1 MSKNLIIVILVVL
14 VSTGVVVVARN
25 TRSEK
30 TPEPQPIEQNVQKN
44 FSAKSDSQGE
54 VAVEVTPKI
63 LEVGKEAIFQVTL
76 NTHSVELDK
85 DLSKISKLKDDLG
98 NEYVPVSW
106 SGGTGGHHLSGDLT
120 FPKIASQAKSVT
132 LTVSEIG
139 GFERT
144 FQWEL

>member
-14 VSTGVVVVARN
+14 VSMGAVVVARN

-30 TPEPQPIEQNVQKN
+30 TPEPQPLEQKVQKS
-44 FSAKSDSQGE
+44 FSTKSDSQGE
-54 VAVEVTPKI
+54 VAIEVTPKI
-63 LEVGKEAIFQVTL
+63 LEADKEVIFQITL

-106 SGGTGGHHLSGDLT
+106 SGGVGGHHLSGDLI
-120 FPKIASQAKSVT
+120 FPKISGQAKSVT
-132 LTVSEIG
+132 LTISGIG
-139 GFERT
+139 ESERT
-144 FQWEL
+144 LQWEL